1 MSQLRQSKKEG
12 PHPHVPDSESSQ
24 SVPSKS
30 DASAE
35 PQCIPSPEKD
45 RPVSP
50 ATSNVSMQ
58 SEGSIFEPPNFSAD
72 LKSVSPVTSHV
83 LMKSEGSIFEPPNFS
98 NDPPCVNP
106 EEDSPVTSHVSMKRE
121 GSIFEPPNFSVDL
134 NPERDRSVSPVT
146 SHVFVKSEGSIFEP
160 PNFSGDQKPQKKHRA
175 KSSVSSHEFSP
186 KRFRLEAPEL
196 PRDSSDSRHQLTDQT
211 SLTVSKAM
219 DDDILKEVSVN
230 NKDNLKRRLEN
241 IREYVLTPAT
251 QTPHKS
257 IYIDLYVTEGESEGL
272 NQEHE
277 VLQVESAS
285 RAPGFEESS
294 IDCKDIF
301 NPLHGQ
307 KGPIRTVLTKGV
319 ACIGKTVFVQ
329 KFIIDWADGKAN
341 EDLDFVFLL
350 PFRWLNRIKD
360 SQCSLHQLLLKFH
373 PELEKL
379 KDNSKLKDCQILLI
393 CFALDESSFPLN
405 FQENHMLSDV
415 SEVATVDTLITS
427 LIQGSLLPSAR
438 LWITSRPV
446 ASDQI
451 PPEYISR
458 VTEVQGFSD
467 AKKEEYFRQRVS
479 DESQATRIL
488 AHIKSSRSLSIM
500 CRLPVFCWIAAT
512 VLQQIPEEGTSER
525 PPTTLT
531 EMFVHFLL
539 IQTTRSKQKYQARS
553 SQESQKVLESQK
565 DVIMKLSQLAFRHL
579 LKGNFMFLE
588 EEVKECGLD
597 INDALLRSGLCTDV
611 LKGESLSFGKIYT
624 FVHVTIQECLAA
636 LYVFASYINKTEEGL
651 KPFLQRKSK
660 ISLEDMSLDELLKGA
675 VNRALESKSGH
686 LDLFVRFLHG
696 ISLET
701 NQELLQ
707 GLLTRT
713 ESNPESVMK
722 TIRNLKELKRP
733 NISPN
738 RWINL
743 LHCLVEMHDS
753 SVHEDVQSYLKS
765 EDGAVQKLKL
775 AHCSALANVLLMAK
789 DPLDELDLK
798 KYKASDEGR
807 RRLIPAVRCCRKAQ
821 LSGCKLT
828 EKCCEVVALAL
839 ESAHSHLRELDLS
852 NNNLQKSEE
861 ILFRGLQSQHCKLE
875 SLSLAACKLTAAS
888 CKALASVLQAAHSTL
903 KELDLSRNPL
913 KDYGVELLSSGLK
926 SPKCSLQT
934 LRLVACGVT
943 RKGCE
948 LLACSLSGNPASN
961 LRELHVS
968 ENKLGEAEVKL
979 LSEIKEDPNLALTT
993 LKYT

>member
-12 PHPHVPDSESSQ
+12 PHPHVPNPESSQ

-35 PQCIPSPEKD
+35 PQCIPSSKKN

-50 ATSNVSMQ
+50 ATSNVSMK

-72 LKSVSPVTSHV
+72 LKSVSTVTSHV
-83 LMKSEGSIFEPPNFS
+83 LMKSKGSIFEPPNFS

-121 GSIFEPPNFSVDL
+121 GSIFEPPNFSGDL

-146 SHVFVKSEGSIFEP
+146 SPVFVKSEGSIFEP
-160 PNFSGDQKPQKKHRA
+160 PNFSGDRKPQKKHRA
-175 KSSVSSHEFSP
+175 KSPVSSHEFSP

-230 NKDNLKRRLEN
+230 NKDNLKRWLEN
-241 IREYVLTPAT
+241 IRECVLTPAT

-341 EDLDFVFLL
+341 EDLDFVFFL

-360 SQCSLHQLLLKFH
+360 SQYSLHQLLLKFH

-379 KDNSKLKDCQILLI
+379 KDNSKLKDCQILFI
-393 CFALDESSFPLN
+393 CFALHESSFPLN
-405 FQENHMLSDV
+405 FQENRMLSDV

-427 LIQGSLLPSAR
+427 LIQGSLLPSAH

-451 PPEYISR
+451 PPKYISR

-467 AKKEEYFRQRVS
+467 TKKEEYFRQRIR
-479 DESQATRIL
+479 DEGKVKRIL
-488 AHIKSSRSLSIM
+488 AHVKSSRSLSIM

-512 VLQQIPEEGTSER
+512 VLQQMLEEGTSER

-531 EMFVHFLL
+531 EMFVQFLL
-539 IQTTRSKQKYQARS
+539 IQTTRSKQIYQARN
-553 SQESQKVLESQK
+553 SQESQNALESQK
-565 DVIMKLSQLAFRHL
+565 DVIMKLSHFAFRHL
-579 LKGNFMFLE
+579 LKGNYMFSE

-597 INDALLRSGLCTDV
+597 VNDVLVRSGLCTDV
-611 LKGESLSFGKIYT
+611 LKGESLSFGKMYT
-624 FVHVTIQECLAA
+624 FVHVTVQECLAA
-636 LYVFASYINKTEEGL
+636 LYVFACYINKTEEGL
-651 KPFLQRKSK
+651 KHFLQSKSK
-660 ISLEDMSLDELLKGA
+660 ISLKDMSLDELLKGA

-696 ISLET
+696 ISLDS
-701 NQELLQ
+701 NQKLLK
-707 GLLTRT
+707 GLLLTRT
-713 ESNPESVMK
+713 EHNPESVKK

-743 LHCLVEMHDS
+743 LHCLVEMNDS
-753 SVHEDVQSYLKS
+753 SVHKEVQSYLKS
-765 EDGAVQKLKL
+765 ERGAVQKLKL

-807 RRLIPAVRCCRKAQ
+807 RRLIPAVQCCKKAL

-828 EKCCEVVALAL
+828 EKCCEVVASAL

-852 NNNLQKSEE
+852 HNNLQKSEE

-875 SLSLAACKLTAAS
+875 SLSLAKCNLTVAS
-888 CKALASVLQAAHSTL
+888 YKSLASVLQAAHSPL
-903 KELDLSRNPL
+903 RELDLSKNPL
-913 KDYGVELLSSGLK
+913 EDSGVEHLSSGLR
-926 SPKCSLQT
+926 SPNCRLQT
-934 LRLVACGVT
+934 LRLVACGIT

-948 LLACSLSGNPASN
+948 LLASALSGNPASN
-961 LRELHVS
+961 LRELNIS

-979 LSEIKEDPNLALTT
+979 LSQIKKIQT
-993 LKYT
+993 LC

>member
-1 MSQLRQSKKEG
+1 MSQHRQRRDPK
-12 PHPHVPDSESSQ
+12 SSQ
-24 SVPSKS
+24 TSKS
-30 DASAE
+30 DASTE
-35 PQCIPSPEKD
+35 PQCSLSPEKE

-50 ATSNVSMQ
+50 VPSNVSMQ
-58 SEGSIFEPPNFSAD
+58 SDMSKFGPPD
-72 LKSVSPVTSHV
+72 LCSDLNPVKERPVSPV
-83 LMKSEGSIFEPPNFS
+83 PS
-98 NDPPCVNP
+98 N
-106 EEDSPVTSHVSMKRE
+106 VSMQSDMSKF
-121 GSIFEPPNFSVDL
+121 GPPDLSGDL
-134 NPERDRSVSPVT
+134 NPEKERPVSPVP
-146 SHVFVKSEGSIFEP
+146 SNVSMQSDMSKFGP
-160 PNFSGDQKPQKKHRA
+160 PDLSGDLKPLKRHRA
-175 KSSVSSHEFSP
+175 KSPDPSQETS
-186 KRFRLEAPEL
+186 KIFRSMM
-196 PRDSSDSRHQLTDQT
+196 RSDLRN
-211 SLTVSKAM
+211 
-219 DDDILKEVSVN
+219 LKEVSAK
-230 NKDNLKRRLEN
+230 NKANLKKRFES
-241 IREYVLTPAT
+241 IRKCVLTPAL

-285 RAPGFEESS
+285 RAQGLEESS
-294 IDCKDIF
+294 IDCKNIF
-301 NPLHGQ
+301 NPLPGQ

-319 ACIGKTVFVQ
+319 ACIGKTVLVQ
-329 KFIIDWADGKAN
+329 KFILDWAESKAN
-341 EDLDFVFLL
+341 EDIDFVFLL
-350 PFRWLNRIKD
+350 PFSRLNRFKD
-360 SQCSLHQLLLKFH
+360 FPSPPTYSLHQLLLEFH
-373 PELEKL
+373 PELKKL
-379 KDNSKLKDCQILLI
+379 KDGSEFKDCQILFI
-393 CFALDESSFPLN
+393 CFALDQSSLPLN
-405 FQENHMLSDV
+405 FQQNQMLSDV
-415 SEVATVDTLITS
+415 TDLATVDTLITS
-427 LIQGSLLPSAR
+427 LIQGSLLPSAH

-446 ASDQI
+446 ASEQI
-451 PPEYISR
+451 PPKYISR

-467 AKKEEYFRQRVS
+467 TKKEEYFRQRVS

-488 AHIKSSRSLSIM
+488 AHIKSSRSLNIM

-512 VLQQIPEEGTSER
+512 VLQQFLKEGTSER

-531 EMFVHFLL
+531 EMFVRFLL
-539 IQTTRSKQKYQARS
+539 IQATRSEQKYLARS
-553 SQESQKVLESQK
+553 RQESQNALESQK

-579 LKGNFMFLE
+579 LKGNFMFSE
-588 EEVKECGLD
+588 QEVKECGLD
-597 INDALLRSGLCTDV
+597 VNDALVRSGLCTDV
-611 LKGESLSFGKIYT
+611 LKGESLSFGKMYT

-636 LYVFASYINKTEEGL
+636 LYVFACYVNKTEEGL

-660 ISLEDMSLDELLKGA
+660 ISLKDMSLDELLKDA

-696 ISLET
+696 ISLES
-701 NQELLQ
+701 NQKLLK

-713 ESNPESVMK
+713 ENNPESVKK

-743 LHCLVEMHDS
+743 FHCLVEMHDS

-765 EDGAVQKLKL
+765 EDGAQKLKL

-807 RRLIPAVRCCRKAQ
+807 RRLIPAVRCCRKAL

-828 EKCCEVVALAL
+828 EKCCEVVAAAL

-888 CKALASVLQAAHSTL
+888 CKALASVLEAAHSPL
-903 KELDLSRNPL
+903 RVLDLSRNPV
-913 KDYGVELLSSGLK
+913 DDTGVGHLSSWLK
-926 SPKCSLQT
+926 SSNCTLQT
-934 LRLVACGVT
+934 LRLVACGIT

-948 LLACSLSGNPASN
+948 LLASALSGNPASN
-961 LRELHVS
+961 LTELNVS

-979 LSEIKEDPNLALTT
+979 LSEIKEDPNSV
-993 LKYT
+993 LKTVIYT